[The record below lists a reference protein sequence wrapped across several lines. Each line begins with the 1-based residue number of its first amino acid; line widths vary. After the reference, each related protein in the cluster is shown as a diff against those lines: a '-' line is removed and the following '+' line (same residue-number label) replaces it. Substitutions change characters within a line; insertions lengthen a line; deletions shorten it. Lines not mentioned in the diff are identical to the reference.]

1 VREYDRNRDDLRNVI
16 EDQRRIWDRTPSRPQ
31 LFLARDVTPTG
42 RSGFH
47 ALAGPLSEVRW
58 PAKFKAGQIDQYD
71 GSGNSKEFIQ
81 VYQTVIKA
89 VGGDD
94 RIKTNFLHTILS
106 GAARSWLINL
116 PEGSIHSWDQLC
128 AMFIGNFQGIYEHPS
143 TAETLKTIKQ
153 KHDESLRNYVKHF
166 CNTKN
171 DIPHIQDIEIIN
183 ALHDGVGNIKTME
196 EIVMKKPKMVTDLLA
211 VTDICIETF
220 EAWARLLESH
230 GKRSSRKR

>member
-1 VREYDRNRDDLRNVI
+1 
-16 EDQRRIWDRTPSRPQ
+16 
-31 LFLARDVTPTG
+31 
-42 RSGFH
+42 
-47 ALAGPLSEVRW
+47 
-58 PAKFKAGQIDQYD
+58 
-71 GSGNSKEFIQ
+71 
-81 VYQTVIKA
+81 
-89 VGGDD
+89 
-94 RIKTNFLHTILS
+94 
-106 GAARSWLINL
+106 
-116 PEGSIHSWDQLC
+116 
-128 AMFIGNFQGIYEHPS
+128 MFIGNFQGIYEHPS